1 MKLTLLKEFF
11 AGFLRTRHFARHF
24 RRLALLE
31 SFSDASVSRDV
42 PPTLAQT
49 LVAAANSDAAQLL
62 DQLGSH
68 TDGLSTEEAEVLR
81 ERHGLNEVEHE
92 QALPWWTHLWHCY
105 KNPFNLLLTL
115 LAVISWLTEDMKA
128 ATVIFSMVVLSTL
141 LRFWQEA
148 KSNKA
153 ADALKAMVSNTAT
166 VMRPDTPS
174 QAAPMLGRLLGA
186 AAEAKGPQRIE
197 LPIKQ
202 LVPGDLIALSAGDM
216 IPADCRVLSAK
227 DLFVSQAAMT
237 GESMPV
243 EKFPRQ
249 QDADTSN
256 PLDLDNILF
265 MGTNVVSGSA
275 TAVILTTGNS
285 TYFGALAQRVSATDR
300 APTSFQN
307 GVNKVSWLLIRFMF
321 VMAPLVLF
329 INGFTKGD
337 WMEALLF
344 ALSIAVGLTPEM
356 LPMIVTST
364 LAKGAVFLSRKK
376 VIVKRLDAIQ
386 NFGAMDVLCTDK
398 TGTLTQDKIFLA
410 RHVDVWGEESDDV
423 LELAYLNSYYQTGL
437 KNLLDV
443 AVLEHVEIQRE
454 LAVGTAFHKV
464 DEIPFDF
471 TRRRMSVVVAE
482 QGQPHLL
489 ICKGAVEEVLA
500 VCRNVRHGDAEE
512 ALSDTLLAR
521 IRQVTADLNEEG
533 LRVVAVAARPML
545 EGRDTYSLADEREL
559 TLIGYVAFLDP
570 PKESTAPALKALAE
584 HGVAVKVLTGDNE
597 LVTAKICRE
606 VGLEQQGLLM
616 GNDIERMSDEQ
627 LAKAVETTNVF
638 AKLTPT
644 HKERIVRLLKAN
656 GHVVG
661 FMGDGINDA
670 PALRTADI
678 GISVDSAVDIA
689 KEAADIILLEKS
701 LMVLEEGVLEG
712 RRTFA
717 NMLKYIK
724 MTASSNFGNVFSVLV
739 ASAFIPFLPML
750 PMHLLVQ
757 NLLYDISQIAIP
769 FDNVDDE
776 MLKKPQRWQPADV
789 GRFMV
794 FFGPIS
800 SIFDITTFALM
811 WHVFGASTP
820 EHQTLFQSGWFVVGL
835 LTQTLIVHM
844 IRTPKIPFL
853 QSRAAMPL
861 MVMTGIIMAV
871 GIFLPMGPL
880 AHYFKLQALPPLYFL
895 FLPLILVAYMALTQA
910 VKGFYVRRF
919 GWQ

>member
-1 MKLTLLKEFF
+1 MKLTLKEFF
-11 AGFLRTRHFARHF
+11 AGFLRSRHIGRHL
-24 RRLALLE
+24 RRLALLD
-31 SFSDASVSRDV
+31 SINDTTVSREV
-42 PPTLAQT
+42 PPTLAST
-49 LVAAANSDAAQLL
+49 LVAAAHEDSAALLLSLGTHGEGLTEVEADALRAQ
-62 DQLGSH
+62 
-68 TDGLSTEEAEVLR
+68 
-81 ERHGLNEVEHE
+81 HGLNEVEHE
-92 QALPWWTHLWHCY
+92 QPLPWWNHLWHCY

-115 LAVISWLTEDMKA
+115 LAVISWLTEDLKA
-128 ATVIFSMVVLSTL
+128 AVVIFSMVVLSTL
-141 LRFWQEA
+141 LRFWQES
-148 KSNKA
+148 KSTQA

-166 VMRPDTPS
+166 VLRRN
-174 QAAPMLGRLLGA
+174 APR
-186 AAEAKGPQRIE
+186 RE

-202 LVPGDLIALSAGDM
+202 LAPGDLIVLSAGDM

-243 EKFPRQ
+243 EKFIHQ
-249 QDADTSN
+249 ADRGTRN
-256 PLDLDNILF
+256 PLEMDNILF
-265 MGTNVVSGSA
+265 MGTNVVSGTA
-275 TAVILTTGNS
+275 VAVILTTGNS
-285 TYFGALAQRVSATDR
+285 TYFGALAKRVGATDR
-300 APTSFQN
+300 AVTSFQQ

-337 WMEALLF
+337 WTEALLF

-410 RHVDVWGEESDDV
+410 RNVDVWGEDCDDV

-443 AVLEHVEIQRE
+443 AVLEHVEIHRE
-454 LAVGTAFHKV
+454 LKVGSAFRKV

-471 TRRRMSVVVAE
+471 NRRRMSVVVE
-482 QGQPHLL
+482 GRGQPHQL

-500 VCRNVRHGDAEE
+500 VCSHVRHGEVDE
-512 ALSDTLLAR
+512 ALSDELLAR
-521 IRQVTADLNEEG
+521 IRRVTGAFNAEG
-533 LRVVAVAARPML
+533 LRVVAVAARAMP
-545 EGRDTYSLADEREL
+545 EGRDVYSLADEQEL

-597 LVTAKICRE
+597 RVTAKICRE
-606 VGLEQQGLLM
+606 VGLAQQGLLM
-616 GNDIERMSDEQ
+616 GNDIERMSDAE
-627 LAKAVETTNVF
+627 LAVAVEMTNVF
-638 AKLTPT
+638 ARLTPS
-644 HKERIVRLLKAN
+644 HKERIVRILKGN

-689 KEAADIILLEKS
+689 KESADIILLEKS

-750 PMHLLVQ
+750 PMHLLMQ

-769 FDNVDDE
+769 FDNVDEE
-776 MLKKPQRWQPADV
+776 MLKQPQRWQPGDV
-789 GRFMV
+789 GRFML

-811 WHVFGASTP
+811 WYVFDANTP
-820 EHQTLFQSGWFVVGL
+820 DHQTLFQSGWFVVGL

-861 MVMTGIIMAV
+861 MVMTAIIMAV

-880 AHYFKLQALPPLYFL
+880 AHSFKLQALPSLYFV
-895 FLPLILVAYMALTQA
+895 FLPLNLLAYMALTQA
-910 VKGFYVRRF
+910 VKGFYIRRF

>member
-1 MKLTLLKEFF
+1 MNLALLKEFF
-11 AGFLRTRHFARHF
+11 AGFLRTRHIARHF
-24 RRLALLE
+24 RRLAMLE
-31 SFSDASVSRDV
+31 TVNDASVSREV

-49 LVAAANSDAAQLL
+49 LVSAANSSAVQLL
-62 DQLGSH
+62 GTLGSH
-68 TDGLSTEEAEVLR
+68 TDGLTAAEADALR
-81 ERHGLNEVEHE
+81 VQYGLNEVEHE
-92 QALPWWTHLWHCY
+92 QPLPWWVHLWHCY

-166 VMRPDTPS
+166 VLRRDD
-174 QAAPMLGRLLGA
+174 G
-186 AAEAKGPQRIE
+186 KRIE
-197 LPIKQ
+197 VPIKQ
-202 LVPGDLIALSAGDM
+202 LVPGDLIVLSAGDM

-243 EKFPRQ
+243 EKFAQQ
-249 QDADTSN
+249 QDAQTRN
-256 PLDLDNILF
+256 PLDLENILF
-265 MGTNVVSGSA
+265 MGTNVVSGAA

-285 TYFGALAQRVSATDR
+285 TYFGALAQRVTATDR
-300 APTSFQN
+300 ATTSFQH

-337 WMEALLF
+337 WTEALLF

-423 LELAYLNSYYQTGL
+423 LEMAYLNSYYQTGL

-443 AVLEHVEIQRE
+443 AVLEHVEVHRE
-454 LAVGTAFHKV
+454 LKVATAFQKV

-471 TRRRMSVVVAE
+471 NRRRMSVVVAE
-482 QGQPHLL
+482 QGLPHLL
-489 ICKGAVEEVLA
+489 ICKGAVEEILS
-500 VCRNVRHGDAEE
+500 VCNSVRHGDTNE
-512 ALSDTLLAR
+512 ALTEELLAR
-521 IRQVTADLNEEG
+521 IRQVTAAFNEEG
-533 LRVVAVAARPML
+533 LRVVAVAAQPMAP
-545 EGRDTYSLADEREL
+545 GRDTYSLADESNL

-570 PKESTAPALKALAE
+570 PKESTAPALKALKA

-616 GNDIERMSDEQ
+616 GNDIEAMSDTE
-627 LAKAVETTNVF
+627 LAAAVETTNVF
-638 AKLTPT
+638 AKLTPA

-701 LMVLEEGVLEG
+701 LMILEEGVLEG

-769 FDNVDDE
+769 FDNVDAD
-776 MLKKPQRWQPADV
+776 MLAKPQRWQPGDV
-789 GRFMV
+789 GRFML

-811 WHVFGASTP
+811 WYVFDANTP
-820 EHQTLFQSGWFVVGL
+820 DHQTLFQSGWFVVGL

-853 QSRAAMPL
+853 QSRAALPL
-861 MVMTGIIMAV
+861 MVMTGVIMAV

-880 AHYFKLQALPPLYFL
+880 AHYFKLQALPSLYFV
-895 FLPLILVAYMALTQA
+895 FLPVILLAYMGLTQA
-910 VKGFYVRRF
+910 VKGYYIRKF